1 MTGIL
6 RRLSEEGVSLWLDG
20 LGRDRLADGGLAAL
34 VGDRSVAGALAAPG
48 TGPAYHQQLAEL
60 AARGASAT
68 VALRELTVRDLR
80 RACELLDPVHRC
92 TAGLDGLV
100 SAAVDPAFARGTL
113 AALAEAR
120 TLHQAV
126 DRPNLLVE
134 LPATTEA
141 LPAVTRCLA
150 EGIGVHVSLVLSPER
165 YGQVLEAFV
174 TGLELAAEQGRDVS
188 RINSVAEVPV
198 GLLDAV
204 VDHALE
210 AVGTEEAKAFRGQAG
225 PALAR
230 IAYRRYEREFG
241 SERWTVLA
249 ALGARPQRLLWSRTE
264 MREPSGRRGTRY
276 VDELVAPN
284 SVTAVTEA
292 TLAEVRD
299 HGRPAPAQ
307 RFSAGYADAER
318 VLGYLEWFGLD
329 LVGLLTELEREAL
342 AGLRRTRTEL
352 LESVLARLTEFRASH
367 ARTAGPGAGPDGAS
381 EKAVGHRAAEAN
393 R

>member
-20 LGRDRLADGGLAAL
+20 LGRDRLADGRLAELA
-34 VGDRSVAGALAAPG
+34 GDRSVVGVVATPSA
-48 TGPAYHQQLAEL
+48 GPAYHRQLAEL
-60 AARGASAT
+60 AARGASAA
-68 VALRELTVRDLR
+68 VALRELTVRDLHGV
-80 RACELLDPVHRC
+80 CTLLDPIHRC
-92 TAGLDGLV
+92 TAGSDGLV

-120 TLHQAV
+120 ALYRAV

-134 LPATTEA
+134 LPATVEA

-165 YGQVLEAFV
+165 YGQVLEAFL

-188 RINSVAEVPV
+188 RINSVAAVPV

-204 VDHALE
+204 VDHALD
-210 AVGTEEAKAFRGQAG
+210 AIGTEEARAFRGQAG

-230 IAYRRYEREFG
+230 LAYRRYEAEFA
-241 SERWTVLA
+241 SPRWTALA
-249 ALGARPQRLLWSRTE
+249 ALGARPQRLLWSHTGTDGG
-264 MREPSGRRGTRY
+264 PGRRDTRY

-284 SVTAVTEA
+284 TVTAVTER
-292 TLAEVRD
+292 TLAAVAE
-299 HGRPAPAQ
+299 HGRPARAQ
-307 RFSAGYADAER
+307 RFAAGYADAER
-318 VLGYLEWFGLD
+318 VLGYLEWFGLE
-329 LVGLLTELEREAL
+329 LAELLDGLERESL

-352 LESVLARLTEFRASH
+352 LESVLARLTEVRESELQD
-367 ARTAGPGAGPDGAS
+367 AGAPPAG
-381 EKAVGHRAAEAN
+381 H
-393 R
+393 